1 MSRAILGI
9 VIGILSSILY
19 ILGAGYCIYAIT
31 KSADFKSG
39 ILVDVPEEKIDMGT
53 SISTL
58 IACLI
63 MTIIS
68 ILLILGITKK
78 RHLFMAPWVYLSI
91 AGIILNVILILI
103 SAFDSQKH
111 SNLVFNII
119 VVAIQILIWYPIYT
133 LYKEMRI
140 KKRIGFEQEEQ
151 NVIVTATT
159 NPVDT
164 NYTQVPQNNI

>member
-31 KSADFKSG
+31 KSSEVKS
-39 ILVDVPEEKIDMGT
+39 VEVPEEKIDMGT

-133 LYKEMRI
+133 LYKDMRI
-140 KKRIGFEQEEQ
+140 KKRIRFEQEQQ